1 MVLPEPSRCLVSS
14 NMLKLV
20 EGHYRALESALPAE
34 VGKALARGPA
44 AIVTAGAALQR
55 RVLRILE
62 PAGLAIMPGIEIIPG
77 FPQLAARISGR
88 PFSGDAV
95 SAADRILLA
104 LEAMEG
110 IPRGMP
116 YAALSD
122 TPHAARALAEFFE
135 NELLDRGI
143 DPETYDI
150 SAKAAS
156 GTASEAG
163 AGDAAE
169 HEQATVEAVHIAFEG
184 YCSLRRV
191 LYPGTPDQVARSA
204 LETRN
209 NRYRTLIF
217 HGFLDLNPLQRRLL
231 KSVLGTGAVVV
242 FLCPVPAALEAWSD
256 MGRPTRALLDRSRGE
271 YARPDAGGRRPR
283 FLEFADELLADEL
296 RSIPEGFGLVGA
308 PGPAGVARAV
318 MNCIAQ
324 GEREGI
330 PPSSTAVIGRGPAFE
345 AVESMLRMEGIRT
358 TRPGRVPFSRLP
370 VASLLSGIVRM
381 RILDFHHST
390 LETVAGSGL
399 LRDGIG
405 ASPDEIA
412 RAVQTAGPRK
422 GRSMLQRIAGL
433 ENGPHRR
440 AAGLAG
446 ALLAADAAMPRSA
459 PVSVHLRALCSAAI
473 PLLDPDGR
481 DAVLLA
487 ALPDLAAARY
497 RREIPFARFAEI
509 LGDVMEKIRLDLP
522 GTQGGVELLEFDEAR
537 GSSFRSVIVFG
548 IEEDVLPGVTRSD
561 PRLPE
566 ELRKWLELS
575 PGSLREREQALLF
588 RQVLECA
595 EERLTLVRMTEDPTG
610 REVSWSPFIGPLVD
624 LDGRTGGPA
633 GRWTSTN
640 LPADPLSVFFGGKP
654 DGHSDIRGAS
664 EGRPPSGR
672 PFFAQA
678 LAAERSRLDFG
689 SPFGAHDG
697 ITGADAGL
705 LRRSFSPSALQRW
718 ARCPFL
724 YLAERVWKLAEP
736 CSADMMTRP
745 PANVAGSLMHSALA
759 RCLSRPEMDMGR
771 ALVEASI
778 EQNLA
783 GIMGCEALAG
793 IFLESMRPVLE
804 TLLGFLADNGLS
816 PDDGDSLEADRS
828 APIGP
833 GGVSLGGRMDMILRS
848 GGERIV
854 LDLKTGARE
863 TREAVSKR
871 ILEGDHL
878 QIPLYAAILSA
889 LGAPVARA
897 GLLFS
902 TKPSLDVTFGGEELE
917 QMIGTALERAA
928 GIIGRIGEGMFPPAR
943 AAGAANACQGCWAA
957 HLCRKSPEDRISAK
971 LSSTEA
977 LGELRTLWLADG
989 GADAAGSG

>member
-1 MVLPEPSRCLVSS
+1 
-14 NMLKLV
+14 MLKLV

-55 RVLRILE
+55 RVLGILE

-77 FPQLAARISGR
+77 FPQLAARLSGR

-95 SAADRILLA
+95 STADRILLA

-110 IPRGMP
+110 IPPGMP

-143 DPETYDI
+143 DPETYEI
-150 SAKAAS
+150 SATAAS
-156 GTASEAG
+156 GAGAAMTAG
-163 AGDAAE
+163 AGHAAE
-169 HEQATVEAVHIAFEG
+169 QEQATVEAVHKAFAG

-191 LYPGTPDQVARSA
+191 LYPGTPDQVAMSA
-204 LETRN
+204 LETRT

-256 MGRPTRALLDRSRGE
+256 IGRPTRALLDRSRGE
-271 YARPDAGGRRPR
+271 YARPDAGGGRPR
-283 FLEFADELLADEL
+283 FLEFADELLSDEL
-296 RSIPEGFGLVGA
+296 RSIPGGFSLIGA

-324 GEREGI
+324 GERDGI
-330 PPSSTAVIGRGPAFE
+330 PSSSTAVIGRGPAFE
-345 AVESMLRMEGIRT
+345 AVESMLRMEGMRT

-370 VASLLSGIVRM
+370 VASLLSGIVRL
-381 RILDFHHST
+381 RILDCHHSA
-390 LETVAGSGL
+390 LEAIAGSGF

-412 RAVQTAGPRK
+412 RAVQAAGPRK
-422 GRSMLQRIAGL
+422 GRRMLQCIAGL
-433 ENGPHRR
+433 ENGSHRR
-440 AAGLAG
+440 AAALAG
-446 ALLAADAAMPRSA
+446 ALLAAEASIPRSA

-473 PLLDPDGR
+473 PLLDQDGR
-481 DAVLLA
+481 DAALLA

-497 RREIPFARFAEI
+497 RKEIPFERFAEI
-509 LGDVMEKIRLDLP
+509 LGDVLEKVRLDFP
-522 GTQGGVELLEFDEAR
+522 GTPGGVDLLEFDEAR

-548 IEEDVLPGVTRSD
+548 LEEDVLPGVTRSD

-566 ELRKWLELS
+566 ELRRKLELS

-595 EERLTLVRMTEDPTG
+595 EERLTLVRMTEDSTG
-610 REVSWSPFIGPLVD
+610 REVSWSPFIGPLIDVE
-624 LDGRTGGPA
+624 GRTGGLA
-633 GRWTSTN
+633 KRWTAAN
-640 LPADPLSVFFGGKP
+640 LPADPLSIFFGGTP
-654 DGHSDIRGAS
+654 DGHREIREAS
-664 EGRPPSGR
+664 EGRLPAGR
-672 PFFAQA
+672 PFFVQA

-697 ITGADAGL
+697 ITGVEAGL
-705 LRRSFSPSALQRW
+705 RREAFSPSALQRW

-745 PANVAGSLMHSALA
+745 PANVAGNLMHSALA
-759 RCLSRPEMDMGR
+759 RCLSGPDRDVGR
-771 ALVEASI
+771 ALEEASD

-783 GIMGCEALAG
+783 GIMGSETLAG
-793 IFLESMRPVLE
+793 IFRESMRPALE
-804 TLLGFLADNGLS
+804 SLMGFLAENGLS
-816 PDDGDSLEADRS
+816 PDDGDSLEAVRS

-848 GGERIV
+848 GGERLV
-854 LDLKTGARE
+854 LDLKTGVRE

-871 ILEGDHL
+871 ILDGDHL

-889 LGAPVARA
+889 LGTPVARA
-897 GLLFS
+897 GLLYS
-902 TKPSLDVTFGGEELE
+902 TKPSLDVTFGGGELE
-917 QMIGTALERAA
+917 QMVGTALERAA
-928 GIIGRIGEGMFPPAR
+928 EIIGRIDEGIFPPAR

-957 HLCRKSPEDRISAK
+957 HLCRKSPEDRIPAK
-971 LSSTEA
+971 LSSTDA
-977 LGELRTLWLADG
+977 LGELRALWRKDG
-989 GADAAGSG
+989 GADAAGGE